1 MLKSLFESSIDKLH
15 ISADMKD
22 AIKKINNVC
31 LEAEGQEND
40 PSKQYNYEAYPEGKS
55 IMKEDS
61 DKRVAAQKKD
71 AEAKKNGQ
79 EKDTSV
85 KGVNPDV
92 EKTAKNG
99 WNYDVSEDIKNA
111 KTKPDPSTQYNY
123 EAYPQ
128 GKSIMKE
135 DSDERV
141 AAQKKDAEAKKN
153 GQEKDTSVKGVDPD
167 VEKTAK
173 NGWNYDVS
181 EDMKKN
187 DKEDE
192 KPAKEEKEEKKD
204 SKKEDKEESKEE
216 GKEEDAKEEQPA
228 ETSEPEEN
236 KGTQIAKGATREPS
250 QVRTSGPASSEPNPA
265 NAQATPKA
273 APKFRAD
280 VATVQFFIRATNP
293 QTNLVGDGILGPKTI
308 AAIQQTANIQP
319 TGKMDQKTQAAFN
332 KLLAEAKQKVIPVQQ
347 QLGVT
352 ADGLIGKQTLTAMQ
366 KANMN
371 VANVFGASQGTQTQV
386 ANNQGGN
393 ANNAAPQQ
401 AQPQQQAQN
410 VTSIK
415 FNEAQAQQ
423 FLKNKTI
430 SQQEYNIWKQ
440 YGIAPIFQRQNPQ
453 GTQTQIAAMQQKQK
467 EVNTG
472 APVGKSVT
480 SIPFNEAQ
488 AQQQL
493 KSNQIKQQEYNIW
506 KQYGIAPIFQRK
518 NPQGTQAQIAKVQQG
533 NKQQPQQAAQPAQQ
547 QQQAAQ
553 PAQPQ
558 QQAQQQ
564 QAPQQQQAQQQPQN
578 PKQPQGSTQY
588 LSGNISYMN
597 LPPDE
602 KKVYDDAEKKA
613 QAEYLKK
620 GNNEQTAYTKA
631 QMNAQVAVLR
641 YRQKKGKKG

>member
-31 LEAEGQEND
+31 LEAEEQDKDKDKDLGYTPMSDEDKKKAKKIKDDEKKKEEENSREKD
-40 PSKQYNYEAYPEGKS
+40 PASEKEDVAATHNFDYKTHNYNVFPDPAEKDKKPASEEKKQ
-55 IMKEDS
+55 KEDS
-61 DKRVAAQKKD
+61 
-71 AEAKKNGQ
+71 
-79 EKDTSV
+79 
-85 KGVNPDV
+85 
-92 EKTAKNG
+92 
-99 WNYDVSEDIKNA
+99 
-111 KTKPDPSTQYNY
+111 
-123 EAYPQ
+123 
-128 GKSIMKE
+128 
-135 DSDERV
+135 
-141 AAQKKDAEAKKN
+141 
-153 GQEKDTSVKGVDPD
+153 
-167 VEKTAK
+167 
-173 NGWNYDVS
+173 
-181 EDMKKN
+181 
-187 DKEDE
+187 
-192 KPAKEEKEEKKD
+192 
-204 SKKEDKEESKEE
+204 KEDKE
-216 GKEEDAKEEQPA
+216 D
-228 ETSEPEEN
+228 
-236 KGTQIAKGATREPS
+236 KGTKVEKGATREPE
-250 QVRTSGPASSEPNPA
+250 QVRTDGAQVNPNETAKAAPEA
-265 NAQATPKA
+265 APKA
-273 APKFRAD
+273 APKYRAD
-280 VATVQFFIRATNP
+280 VATVQFFLNATEPNKK
-293 QTNLVGDGILGPKTI
+293 LAADGMLGPRTI
-308 AAIQQTANIQP
+308 SAIQETEGRKP
-319 TGKMDQKTQAAFN
+319 TGKMDKETQELFN
-332 KLLAEAKQKVIPVQQ
+332 KLLAEAKEKVKAVQAK
-347 QLGVT
+347 LGVT
-352 ADGLIGKQTLTAMQ
+352 QDGLIGKQTLAALQ
-366 KANMN
+366 KANM
-371 VANVFGASQGTQTQV
+371 QV
-386 ANNQGGN
+386 ASVFSDNPQVPAN
-393 ANNAAPQQ
+393 AQPAQQQVAQPQQ

-533 NKQQPQQAAQPAQQ
+533 NKQQPQQ
-547 QQQAAQ
+547 QQQA
-553 PAQPQ
+553 AQPQ

>member
-22 AIKKINNVC
+22 AIKKINRVC

-61 DKRVAAQKKD
+61 DK
-71 AEAKKNGQ
+71 
-79 EKDTSV
+79 
-85 KGVNPDV
+85 
-92 EKTAKNG
+92 
-99 WNYDVSEDIKNA
+99 
-111 KTKPDPSTQYNY
+111 
-123 EAYPQ
+123 
-128 GKSIMKE
+128 
-135 DSDERV
+135 RV

-192 KPAKEEKEEKKD
+192 KPAKEEKEEK
-204 SKKEDKEESKEE
+204 EESKEE

-228 ETSEPEEN
+228 ETSKPEEN

-265 NAQATPKA
+265 NAQATPAQATPKA
-273 APKFRAD
+273 APRFRAD

>member
-22 AIKKINNVC
+22 AIKKINRVC

-40 PSKQYNYEAYPEGKS
+40 PSK
-55 IMKEDS
+55 
-61 DKRVAAQKKD
+61 
-71 AEAKKNGQ
+71 
-79 EKDTSV
+79 
-85 KGVNPDV
+85 
-92 EKTAKNG
+92 
-99 WNYDVSEDIKNA
+99 
-111 KTKPDPSTQYNY
+111 QYNY

-192 KPAKEEKEEKKD
+192 KPAKEEKEE
-204 SKKEDKEESKEE
+204 SKEE

-250 QVRTSGPASSEPNPA
+250 QVRTSGPASSEPNTA
-265 NAQATPKA
+265 NAPATQKA
-273 APKFRAD
+273 APRFRAD

-319 TGKMDQKTQAAFN
+319 TGKMDQKTQEAFN

-347 QLGVT
+347 QLGIT

-533 NKQQPQQAAQPAQQ
+533 NKQQPQQ
-547 QQQAAQ
+547 QQQA
-553 PAQPQ
+553 AQPQ

-564 QAPQQQQAQQQPQN
+564 QAPQQPQN

-588 LSGNISYMN
+588 LSGTISYMN

>member
-31 LEAEGQEND
+31 LEAEEKDND
-40 PSKQYNYEAYPEGKS
+40 KDKDLGYTPMSDEDKKKAQKIKDDEKKKEAEKKKKEEESSREKDPASEKEDVAAKHNFDYKTHNYNVFPDPAEQDK
-55 IMKEDS
+55 KEDS
-61 DKRVAAQKKD
+61 
-71 AEAKKNGQ
+71 
-79 EKDTSV
+79 
-85 KGVNPDV
+85 
-92 EKTAKNG
+92 
-99 WNYDVSEDIKNA
+99 
-111 KTKPDPSTQYNY
+111 
-123 EAYPQ
+123 
-128 GKSIMKE
+128 
-135 DSDERV
+135 
-141 AAQKKDAEAKKN
+141 
-153 GQEKDTSVKGVDPD
+153 
-167 VEKTAK
+167 
-173 NGWNYDVS
+173 
-181 EDMKKN
+181 
-187 DKEDE
+187 
-192 KPAKEEKEEKKD
+192 
-204 SKKEDKEESKEE
+204 KEDKEDKE
-216 GKEEDAKEEQPA
+216 D
-228 ETSEPEEN
+228 
-236 KGTQIAKGATREPS
+236 KGTKIEKGATREPE
-250 QVRTSGPASSEPNPA
+250 QVRTDGAQVNPNE
-265 NAQATPKA
+265 TPKA
-273 APKFRAD
+273 APEAAPKAAPKYRAD
-280 VATVQFFIRATNP
+280 VATVQFFLNATEPNKK
-293 QTNLVGDGILGPKTI
+293 LAADGMLGPRTI
-308 AAIQQTANIQP
+308 SVIQETEGRKP
-319 TGKMDQKTQAAFN
+319 TGKMDKETQELFN
-332 KLLAEAKQKVIPVQQ
+332 KLLAEAKEKVKAVQAK
-347 QLGVT
+347 LGVT
-352 ADGLIGKQTLTAMQ
+352 QDGLIGKQTLAALQ
-366 KANMN
+366 KANM
-371 VANVFGASQGTQTQV
+371 QV
-386 ANNQGGN
+386 ASVFSDNPQVPAN
-393 ANNAAPQQ
+393 AQPPQQQVAQPQQ

-533 NKQQPQQAAQPAQQ
+533 NKQQPQQ

-553 PAQPQ
+553 P
-558 QQAQQQ
+558 
-564 QAPQQQQAQQQPQN
+564 QQQAQQQPQN

-588 LSGNISYMN
+588 LSGKISYMN

-613 QAEYLKK
+613 QAEYIKK